1 MPVTAGPGR
10 RGRRRAAPAL
20 AYPAAGGV
28 SGYRRDTMDRIELVK
43 AIPLFESLE
52 DDDLH
57 ALAHKLREV
66 QVAAGASVFAQGDEG
81 DAVYVIQ
88 DGAVDIIAGSGK
100 HKVTLASL
108 FKQQYFGEL
117 SLLDGAPRSATAV
130 ASRPTQLLALD
141 RDDFVEFIKK
151 RPDAA
156 LSIMHEVGERMRAT
170 NELMTR
176 TVTRNVLE
184 EEDRKL
190 TMGERVADTV
200 AAFGGSWPFIFIFG
214 GFMAVWMVWNSLL
227 HEPLAFD
234 PLPFMFLNLF
244 LSTLAALQAPII
256 MMSQNRQATKD
267 KALAV
272 NDYQV
277 NLKNETSIDKILR
290 GQGEVLQR
298 LSALEARLSHPRVS
312 ALDAAKS

>member
-1 MPVTAGPGR
+1 
-10 RGRRRAAPAL
+10 
-20 AYPAAGGV
+20 
-28 SGYRRDTMDRIELVK
+28 MDRTELLK

-52 DDDLH
+52 IDDLD
-57 ALAHKLREV
+57 ALGHKLREV
-66 QVAAGASVFAQGDEG
+66 SAEAGHTVFSQGDQG
-81 DAVYVIQ
+81 DAMYVIV
-88 DGAVDIIAGSGK
+88 DGAVDIVAGAGK
-100 HKVTLASL
+100 QKVILTSL
-108 FKQQYFGEL
+108 FKPQYFGEL
-117 SLLDGAPRSATAV
+117 SLLDGAPRSASAV
-130 ASRPTQLLALD
+130 ASRATHLLALD

-156 LSIMHEVGERMRAT
+156 LSIMHEVGERIRAT

-190 TMGERVADTV
+190 TMGERVADMV

-227 HEPLAFD
+227 REPLAFD

-272 NDYQV
+272 NDFQV
-277 NLKNETSIDKILR
+277 NLKNEVSIDKILR
-290 GQGEVLQR
+290 GQAEVLARLTALEQR
-298 LSALEARLSHPRVS
+298 LAPPRVS
-312 ALDAAKS
+312 AIDVPKL

>member
-1 MPVTAGPGR
+1 ME
-10 RGRRRAAPAL
+10 
-20 AYPAAGGV
+20 
-28 SGYRRDTMDRIELVK
+28 RIELVK

-57 ALAHKLREV
+57 ALANKLREV
-66 QVAAGASVFAQGDEG
+66 PVESGRSVFAQGDEG
-81 DAVYVIQ
+81 DAMYVIE
-88 DGAVDIIAGSGK
+88 DGAVDIIAGSGRQ
-100 HKVTLASL
+100 KVILASL
-108 FKQQYFGEL
+108 FKRQYFGEL
-117 SLLDGAPRSATAV
+117 ALLDGAPRSASAV
-130 ASRPTQLLALD
+130 ASRDTRLLALD

-156 LSIMHEVGERMRAT
+156 LAIMHEVGERIRAT

-184 EEDRKL
+184 EEDQKL
-190 TMGERVADTV
+190 TFGERIADMV
-200 AAFGGSWPFIFIFG
+200 AAFGGSWPFIFLFG
-214 GFMAVWMVWNSLL
+214 GFMVVWMLWNSLL
-227 HEPLAFD
+227 REPLAFD

-267 KALAV
+267 KALAI
-272 NDYQV
+272 NDFQV
-277 NLKNETSIDKILR
+277 NLKNEVAIDKILR

-298 LSALEARLSHPRVS
+298 LSALEQRLATARTSM
-312 ALDAAKS
+312 LDVAKS

>member
-1 MPVTAGPGR
+1 ME
-10 RGRRRAAPAL
+10 
-20 AYPAAGGV
+20 
-28 SGYRRDTMDRIELVK
+28 RIELVK

-57 ALAHKLREV
+57 ALANKLREV
-66 QVAAGASVFAQGDEG
+66 RVDAGHRVFEQGDEG
-81 DAVYVIQ
+81 DAMYVIE
-88 DGAVDIIAGSGK
+88 DGAVDIIAGTGK
-100 HKVTLASL
+100 QKVTLASL

-117 SLLDGAPRSATAV
+117 ALLDGAPRSATAV
-130 ASRPTQLLALD
+130 ASRATPLLAL
-141 RDDFVEFIKK
+141 
-151 RPDAA
+151 A
-156 LSIMHEVGERMRAT
+156 IMHEVGERMRAT

-184 EEDRKL
+184 EEDQKL
-190 TMGERVADTV
+190 TFGERIADAV
-200 AAFGGSWPFIFIFG
+200 AAFGGSWPFIFMFG
-214 GFMAVWMVWNSLL
+214 GFMLVWMVWNSLL

-272 NDYQV
+272 NDFQV
-277 NLKNETSIDKILR
+277 NLKNEVAIDKMLR
-290 GQGEVLQR
+290 NQNEVLLRLNALEQR
-298 LSALEARLSHPRVS
+298 LAAVRGT
-312 ALDAAKS
+312 ALDLVKS

>member
-1 MPVTAGPGR
+1 
-10 RGRRRAAPAL
+10 
-20 AYPAAGGV
+20 
-28 SGYRRDTMDRIELVK
+28 MDRTELLK

-52 DDDLH
+52 IDDLD
-57 ALAHKLREV
+57 ALGHKLREV
-66 QVAAGASVFAQGDEG
+66 SAEAGHTVFSQGDEG
-81 DAVYVIQ
+81 DAMYLIK
-88 DGAVDIIAGSGK
+88 DGAVDIVAGAGK
-100 HKVTLASL
+100 QKVILTSL

-117 SLLDGAPRSATAV
+117 SLLDGAPRSASAV
-130 ASRPTQLLALD
+130 ASRATHLLALD

-156 LSIMHEVGERMRAT
+156 LSIMHEVGERIRAT

-190 TMGERVADTV
+190 TMGERVADMV

-227 HEPLAFD
+227 REPLAFD

-272 NDYQV
+272 NDFQV
-277 NLKNETSIDKILR
+277 NLKNEVSIDKILR
-290 GQGEVLQR
+290 GQAEVLAR
-298 LSALEARLSHPRVS
+298 LSALEQRLAPPRASV
-312 ALDAAKS
+312 LDVPKL